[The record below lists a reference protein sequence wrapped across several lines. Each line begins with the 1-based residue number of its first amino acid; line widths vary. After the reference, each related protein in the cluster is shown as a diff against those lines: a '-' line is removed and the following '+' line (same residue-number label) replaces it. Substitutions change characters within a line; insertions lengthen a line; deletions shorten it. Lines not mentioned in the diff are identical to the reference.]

1 MSTDSIRSL
10 VFIPPTEEQLL
21 AAPKPHA
28 DATMWYAHAIERYL
42 AATGDRDT
50 LELLIPKLID
60 IIKPPNRSS
69 LEDAS
74 RKPGV

>member
-1 MSTDSIRSL
+1 MYHT
-10 VFIPPTEEQLL
+10 
-21 AAPKPHA
+21 A
-28 DATMWYAHAIERYL
+28 DATMWYFHAIERYL